1 MQQENVKYRRI
12 IAPCS
17 SSSETSEN
25 DGTEDETS
33 SSDTGPGSTDD
44 QLQGNCDNS
53 DDMLVVMMVIM
64 VAMKVMPM
72 GMLIIIIMV
81 MIMIM

>member
-25 DGTEDETS
+25 DGIEDETAS
-33 SSDTGPGSTDD
+33 NNNTGSRSTD

-64 VAMKVMPM
+64 GAMKVIE
-72 GMLIIIIMV
+72 MLIIIIMV

>member
-25 DGTEDETS
+25 DGIEDETAS
-33 SSDTGPGSTDD
+33 NNNTGSRSTD

>member
-1 MQQENVKYRRI
+1 MKYQRI
-12 IAPCS
+12 IAPC

-33 SSDTGPGSTDD
+33 SNDTGPWSND

-64 VAMKVMPM
+64 KVMVILM
-72 GMLIIIIMV
+72 CITIR
-81 MIMIM
+81 

>member
-25 DGTEDETS
+25 DGTENETS
-33 SSDTGPGSTDD
+33 GNDTGPGSTDD

-64 VAMKVMPM
+64 KVMVILM
-72 GMLIIIIMV
+72 CITIR
-81 MIMIM
+81 

>member
-1 MQQENVKYRRI
+1 MKYQRI
-12 IAPCS
+12 IAPC

-33 SSDTGPGSTDD
+33 SNDTGPGSTDD

-64 VAMKVMPM
+64 KVMVILM
-72 GMLIIIIMV
+72 CITIR
-81 MIMIM
+81 

>member
-1 MQQENVKYRRI
+1 MKYQRI
-12 IAPCS
+12 IAPC

-33 SSDTGPGSTDD
+33 SNDTGPWSND

-64 VAMKVMPM
+64 GAMKVIE
-72 GMLIIIIMV
+72 MLIIIIMV

>member
-1 MQQENVKYRRI
+1 MKYQRI
-12 IAPCS
+12 IAPC

-25 DGTEDETS
+25 DGIEDETAS
-33 SSDTGPGSTDD
+33 NNNTGSRSTD

-64 VAMKVMPM
+64 GAMKVIE
-72 GMLIIIIMV
+72 MLIIIIMV